1 MKVKAEL
8 KKVRPKSSKRINM
21 LLNNEVTYMKER
33 YYSAETAA
41 QLLGISKQTLI
52 RYENKRLFPAA
63 RRNAL
68 NGWREYTED
77 DIKKLRAL
85 MGRTR

>member
-1 MKVKAEL
+1 ME
-8 KKVRPKSSKRINM
+8 R
-21 LLNNEVTYMKER
+21 ER
-33 YYSAETAA
+33 YYSATEAA

-52 RYENKRLFPAA
+52 RYENKKVFPEA
-63 RRNAL
+63 RRNAV

-77 DIKKLRAL
+77 EIRKLRKI

>member
-1 MKVKAEL
+1 
-8 KKVRPKSSKRINM
+8 M
-21 LLNNEVTYMKER
+21 LLNNSEVYMKER
-33 YYSAETAA
+33 YLSVTQTA

-52 RYENKRLFPAA
+52 RYENRKLFPAA

-77 DIKKLRAL
+77 DVKNLRSI

>member
-1 MKVKAEL
+1 MSEVLFMKNVK
-8 KKVRPKSSKRINM
+8 
-21 LLNNEVTYMKER
+21 
-33 YYSAETAA
+33 YYSAEQAA
-41 QLLGISKQTLI
+41 QFLGISKQTLI
-52 RYENKRLFPAA
+52 RYENKRVFPKP

-77 DIKKLRAL
+77 EIKKLKTI

>member
-1 MKVKAEL
+1 
-8 KKVRPKSSKRINM
+8 M
-21 LLNNEVTYMKER
+21 LLNSEVVYMKEK
-33 YYSAETAA
+33 YYSVTQTA

-52 RYENKRLFPAA
+52 RYENKFPAA

-77 DIKKLRAL
+77 DIKKLRVI

>member
-1 MKVKAEL
+1 VRDEL
-8 KKVRPKSSKRINM
+8 SMELNM
-21 LLNNEVTYMKER
+21 LLNSEVLYMKEK
-33 YYSAETAA
+33 YYSVNRTA

-52 RYENKRLFPAA
+52 RYENKKLFPAA

-77 DIKKLRAL
+77 DVKKLRAI
-85 MGRTR
+85 MGRTK